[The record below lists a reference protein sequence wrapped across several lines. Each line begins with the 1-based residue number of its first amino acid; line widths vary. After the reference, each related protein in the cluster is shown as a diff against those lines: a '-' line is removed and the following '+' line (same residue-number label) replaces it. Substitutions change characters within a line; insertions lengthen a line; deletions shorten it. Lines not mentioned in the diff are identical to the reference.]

1 MRRWISFFLL
11 LVLLTISLPVTFAA
25 ALPHV
30 VDEANLLTSHELQ
43 SLSQQAETIG
53 DRYQVDVV
61 ILTVVSLEGK
71 DPESY
76 ADDYYDQRGYGLGSD
91 RSGILLLIS
100 TESRDWAISTC
111 GQAITW
117 VTDQD
122 LERLEKVCTGM
133 VRESSAYRVLE
144 ADYFK
149 HAGPRELAMALGAG
163 YDDILIDFGVLE
175 EGDTA
180 EFLRCEKQF
189 VVASFSEWQQEN
201 LREFAMERE
210 RTEKESWQYL
220 AVFGSDETRKEFW
233 RRFGILSRRIPF
245 SADAFS
251 VTEECGIFFEK
262 LV

>member
-1 MRRWISFFLL
+1 MGKVKARPEKAGAVPRIFGIAGVGEGVGATHFSVMFVNYLAGYRRRR
-11 LVLLTISLPVTFAA
+11 A
-25 ALPHV
+25 ALM
-30 VDEANLLTSHELQ
+30 EWN
-43 SLSQQAETIG
+43 
-53 DRYQVDVV
+53 
-61 ILTVVSLEGK
+61 
-71 DPESY
+71 
-76 ADDYYDQRGYGLGSD
+76 
-91 RSGILLLIS
+91 S
-100 TESRDWAISTC
+100 T
-111 GQAITW
+111 G
-117 VTDQD
+117 D